1 MRVARHRAR
10 LRAGGRSDAADGN
23 DAGSGVRA
31 KPTKAASQL
40 RSRPAAAFEQCASA
54 VVMASAFRDLVAGEV
69 LEDAHE
75 AGMVP
80 ALAAERGGGVEQFL
94 RRRGVRQG
102 QV

>member
-1 MRVARHRAR
+1 M
-10 LRAGGRSDAADGN
+10 LS
-23 DAGSGVRA
+23 
-31 KPTKAASQL
+31 
-40 RSRPAAAFEQCASA
+40 
-54 VVMASAFRDLVAGEV
+54 FRDLVAGEV

-102 QV
+102 QVERARALTAPGSDPSGAVRCGSPDRRCA